1 MRCVACNRNLNDFES
16 TRKYTITGDY
26 LDLCNTCYH
35 EIQQDTSVKERDD
48 LRTEEETFDDDD
60 NDFDLHTIAE

>member
-1 MRCVACNRNLNDFES
+1 MQKQYTITILKS
-16 TRKYTITGDY
+16 TITGDY

-48 LRTEEETFDDDD
+48 LRTEEETFEDD
-60 NDFDLHTIAE
+60 IE